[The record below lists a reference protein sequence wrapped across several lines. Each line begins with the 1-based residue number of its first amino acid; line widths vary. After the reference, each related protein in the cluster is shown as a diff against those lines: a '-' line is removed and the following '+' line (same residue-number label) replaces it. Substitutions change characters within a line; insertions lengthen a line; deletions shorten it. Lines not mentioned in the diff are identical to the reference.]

1 MQGTLLSKL
10 GTHHLT
16 KQLGLGKRKES
27 PSHTN
32 NVRHN
37 HFKEIEDRGVNVVH
51 ISRRSGVP
59 SQELQDLLATKRG
72 FQAHAKIPVHEP
84 ELAIRELLLGLSE
97 DQQQPH
103 IINWL
108 REDIAKLC
116 QDFAEVWPPAD
127 GLLNAKLQHI
137 QNTPCSRWHADHV
150 ALRLLCSYF
159 GPGTLYMLDRYV
171 SRSVEEDGH
180 PRVSVSDK
188 DEIHAEEA
196 QPGDILL
203 LKGHVWP
210 GNMNC
215 GVVHKSPLLDNC
227 GCGEEHP
234 VPEVTRL
241 VLTID
246 TATDW

>member
-1 MQGTLLSKL
+1 M
-10 GTHHLT
+10 
-16 KQLGLGKRKES
+16 
-27 PSHTN
+27 
-32 NVRHN
+32 
-37 HFKEIEDRGVNVVH
+37 
-51 ISRRSGVP
+51 
-59 SQELQDLLATKRG
+59 
-72 FQAHAKIPVHEP
+72 
-84 ELAIRELLLGLSE
+84 
-97 DQQQPH
+97 
-103 IINWL
+103 
-108 REDIAKLC
+108 
-116 QDFAEVWPPAD
+116 D
-127 GLLNAKLQHI
+127 G
-137 QNTPCSRWHADHV
+137 C
-150 ALRLLCSYF
+150 
-159 GPGTLYMLDRYV
+159 RYV

-246 TATDW
+246 TATDWDTRCQLENYKSQPRHFYFCLKFGSSFELRNMTD